1 VSTLSI
7 FKVNALICIPGTLTS
22 LKSVKKDVDEM
33 RKDTECGMAFEE
45 WEGFQ
50 VGDKVQ
56 CYEES
61 VEKRHLPPS

>member
-1 VSTLSI
+1 
-7 FKVNALICIPGTLTS
+7 
-22 LKSVKKDVDEM
+22 M

-61 VEKRHLPPS
+61 IEKRHLPYLT

>member
-1 VSTLSI
+1 
-7 FKVNALICIPGTLTS
+7 
-22 LKSVKKDVDEM
+22 
-33 RKDTECGMAFEE
+33 MAFEE

-61 VEKRHLPPS
+61 IEKRHLSYVV